1 MDLEHI
7 QAFMTTSRTF
17 TYKPV
22 DSECERASNSYLMSL
37 VAVLGG
43 LPLPI
48 MNLLASVFFY
58 LGNRKST
65 PFVKWHCTQAL
76 LSQLGMFFFNTI
88 GFWWTVSII
97 FREGRA
103 TNYYIAYIITIIIFN
118 LIEFIFTLY
127 LATQTRKGKHIEMYF
142 FSDITNLICKTNYE
156 STI

>member
-1 MDLEHI
+1 MITLK
-7 QAFMTTSRTF
+7 TF
-17 TYKPV
+17 SYKPQ

-76 LSQLGMFFFNTI
+76 FSQLGMFVFNTI
-88 GFWWTVSII
+88 GFWWTIGVI
-97 FREGRA
+97 FRDQTA
-103 TNYYIAYIITIIIFN
+103 TNYYVAYMITIVLFN
-118 LIEFIFTLY
+118 LVEFISTLY
-127 LATQTRKGKHIEMYF
+127 LATQVRKGNHLEMYF
-142 FSDITNLICKTNYE
+142 FSDITNSICKTNE
-156 STI
+156 NNN